1 MNIGD
6 EVVYNGDYGEILTGI
21 LTAVGS
27 DKDSYDDLKL
37 ENGVFLY
44 KSKKLGKYVPVK
56 EKSIASIY
64 IEVTGFRDKKEYL
77 LPMEVLNY

>member
-27 DKDSYDDLKL
+27 D
-37 ENGVFLY
+37 
-44 KSKKLGKYVPVK
+44 
-56 EKSIASIY
+56 
-64 IEVTGFRDKKEYL
+64 
-77 LPMEVLNY
+77 